1 MLEIIK
7 NDKIIYAI
15 IIRSNYN
22 KEGPNFFTDDKDR
35 LQIGSLIYKKGKL
48 IEPHYHRDIK
58 RISNKSAE
66 VLFIKKGKIKV
77 KFYCNKTFGFLE
89 EKILNSND
97 TILLQDGAHGFE
109 VEEDVEMIEA
119 KLGPYHQDDLIRINK
134 NE

>member
-1 MLEIIK
+1 MLETIK
-7 NDKIIYAI
+7 NNKIIYAI

-58 RISNKSAE
+58 RFSDKSAE
-66 VLFIKKGKIKV
+66 VLFIKKGKIKI
-77 KFYCNKTFGFLE
+77 KFYCNKTYKFLE

-109 VEEDVEMIEA
+109 VVEDVEMIEA
-119 KLGPYHQDDLIRINK
+119 KLGPYHQDDLIRIKKNK
-134 NE
+134 